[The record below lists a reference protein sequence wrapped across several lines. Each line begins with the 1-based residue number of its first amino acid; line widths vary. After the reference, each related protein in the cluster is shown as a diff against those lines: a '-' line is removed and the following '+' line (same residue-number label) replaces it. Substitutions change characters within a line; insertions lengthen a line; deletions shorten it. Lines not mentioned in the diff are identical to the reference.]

1 MREHLHYLPT
11 VDSTNLYAVKHFDT
25 LADGTLVAA
34 GAQSAGR
41 GRQGR
46 LWFSPEG
53 MNIYATLVVKTP
65 GKPFLAGA
73 VTGLAGIQLVRDL
86 IPDAKV
92 FLKWP
97 NDIYIGHR
105 KLAGILCEGAGFRQG
120 QLIGVAAGIG
130 INVNLSMEDLERLEQ
145 PAISLAAAAGHTFN
159 LREVLDTFAG
169 LVDQFYTL
177 YRIQPDDLFAQWKRE
192 NRLIGHT
199 LTFQSPDGRVFQG
212 IFEGIADTGE
222 MCLLLPDGSRQMFHC
237 GDVRIQRDSLPVF

>member
-1 MREHLHYLPT
+1 MNELLHYLPI

-53 MNIYATLVVKTP
+53 VNIYATLIVKTP

-86 IPDAKV
+86 IPGAKV

-130 INVNLSMEDLERLEQ
+130 INVNLSREALEQLEQ
-145 PAISLAAAAGHTFN
+145 PAVSLAAAAGHDFD
-159 LREVLDTFAG
+159 LHEVLDTFAG
-169 LVDQFYTL
+169 LVSRFYEL
-177 YRIQPDDLFAQWKRE
+177 YRTQPEELFIRWKKE
-192 NRLIGHT
+192 NRLIGHS
-199 LTFQSPDGRVFQG
+199 LSFQAPDGSVFQG
-212 IFEGIADTGE
+212 IFEDIADTGE
-222 MCLLLPDGSRQMFHC
+222 MCLLLPDGSRQTLHC

>member
-1 MREHLHYLPT
+1 MSDILHYLPV
-11 VDSTNLYAVKHFDT
+11 VDSTNLYAVKHFES

-53 MNIYATLVVKTP
+53 VNIYATLVVKTP

-86 IPDAKV
+86 IPGAEV

-120 QLIGVAAGIG
+120 RLIGVAAGIG
-130 INVNLSMEDLERLEQ
+130 INVNLSMEELEKLEQ
-145 PAISLAAAAGHTFN
+145 PAISLAAVAGRAFELHG
-159 LREVLDTFAG
+159 VLNAFAD
-169 LVDQFYTL
+169 LVDRFYNL
-177 YRIQPDDLFAQWKRE
+177 YQTRPEELFALWKRE
-192 NRLIGHT
+192 NRLIGHS
-199 LTFQSPDGRVFQG
+199 LVFQSPDGKVFQG
-212 IFEGIADTGE
+212 IFEDIVETGE
-222 MCLLLPDGSRQMFHC
+222 LCLLLPDGSRQTLHC
-237 GDVRIQRDSLPVF
+237 GDVRIRRDSLPVF